1 MSFRFVGGVSIV
13 PARSS
18 DAGLRKRSQKTSSGD
33 AAIFRKVVLNNLQTI
48 DDLLLDGE
56 LATEK
61 SDLFVGPSLQV
72 PSRKTTTWCWLG
84 GARGVCVAFV
94 EGVFPVL
101 RMPRA
106 LRNSL
111 VNRGTEPV

>member
-48 DDLLLDGE
+48 DDLLLDE
-56 LATEK
+56 SWLRKKAISLLVPRCKCLREK
-61 SDLFVGPSLQV
+61 QQHGVGWAVLV
-72 PSRKTTTWCWLG
+72 
-84 GARGVCVAFV
+84 VCVAFV
-94 EGVFPVL
+94 EGVFSVL